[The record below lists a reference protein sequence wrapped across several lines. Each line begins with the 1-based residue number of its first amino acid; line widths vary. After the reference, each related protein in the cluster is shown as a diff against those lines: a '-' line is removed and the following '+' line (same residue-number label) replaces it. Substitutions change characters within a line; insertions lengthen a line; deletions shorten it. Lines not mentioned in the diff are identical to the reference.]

1 MLGEEGH
8 YQVHFIDE
16 TDRREWGE
24 LYCRN
29 LGSDLG
35 AELLLSRKEM
45 RVGSGQC

>member
-8 YQVHFIDE
+8 YRVHFIDK
-16 TDRREWGE
+16 TDGGEWGS
-24 LYCRN
+24 C
-29 LGSDLG
+29 GDSGPDPG